1 MKTQLACINST
12 VKYLLHIP
20 KKKIIEKASCENF
33 QGHK

>member
-12 VKYLLHIP
+12 VKYFLHIP
-20 KKKIIEKASCENF
+20 KKIIEKASCENF